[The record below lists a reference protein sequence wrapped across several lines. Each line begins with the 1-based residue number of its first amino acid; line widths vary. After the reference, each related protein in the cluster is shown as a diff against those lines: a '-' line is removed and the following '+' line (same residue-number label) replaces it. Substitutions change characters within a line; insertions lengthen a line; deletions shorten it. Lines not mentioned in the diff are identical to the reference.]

1 MFQYTHYTF
10 IMYTYI
16 FLFLGVYLKDTILNV
31 LRMYKIEPDQVYTI
45 TSDNGANMLKAVNLI
60 EKEILELQQQD
71 SENVVDIVELDS
83 SDNDS
88 TNSR

>member
-1 MFQYTHYTF
+1 
-10 IMYTYI
+10 
-16 FLFLGVYLKDTILNV
+16 
-31 LRMYKIEPDQVYTI
+31 MYKIKTDQVYTI

-60 EKEILELQQQD
+60 EKEILELQQHD
-71 SENVVDIVELDS
+71 LDNESENVVNMVELDS

>member
-1 MFQYTHYTF
+1 
-10 IMYTYI
+10 MYQ
-16 FLFLGVYLKDTILNV
+16 
-31 LRMYKIEPDQVYTI
+31 IEPDQVYTI

-71 SENVVDIVELDS
+71 SENIVNIVELDS

-88 TNSR
+88 INSR